1 MQAYRI
7 GKVQQPWTNFIPPLR
22 GGVFRRNG
30 DDEKTDSPAS
40 DDEGESAWG
49 SESTSS
55 SLGTPSLGPTL
66 LEAGALDKE
75 TEKAGLN
82 EDTANAWHTAALR
95 KRNTFPT
102 DKLSRAAYT
111 AALEKQEIADDI
123 LAYPSLDVE
132 TQLAIRREYQALHEK
147 IKADG
152 HYQCRYSEYGKDSIR
167 WLAMFAIF
175 AYTLHIKWYWTSA
188 MCLGLFWVSQ
198 MAL

>member
-22 GGVFRRNG
+22 GGVFRKHG
-30 DDEKTDSPAS
+30 DEEKREAAASEDED
-40 DDEGESAWG
+40 ESAWG
-49 SESTSS
+49 AESTSS
-55 SLGTPSLGPTL
+55 GLSTPSLGPTL
-66 LEAGALDKE
+66 LEAGTLDKE

-82 EDTANAWHTAALR
+82 EETANAWHTAALR
-95 KRNTFPT
+95 KRTTFPT

-132 TQLAIRREYQALHEK
+132 TQLAIRREYQALHDK

-152 HYQCRYSEYGKDSIR
+152 HYQCRYSEYAKDSVR
-167 WLAMFAIF
+167 WIAVFAVF
-175 AYTLHIKWYWTSA
+175 VYLLHIEWYWSSA
-188 MCLGLFWVSQ
+188 VFLGLFWVS
-198 MAL
+198 